1 MRSLTLLLALELLAC
16 RTSGRTSSAHPDQ
29 NDRQALTDTITA
41 QLNRAA
47 RDWNRGDLDAFLSD
61 YAAESTT
68 TFVDGRRAR
77 HGIDFIRQN
86 YTPWFAPGAKRDSL
100 RFEEVEVRPLS
111 PSLALV
117 TARFL
122 LERGGQTTRSG
133 PFTLVMEQRPQGWK
147 IIHDHSS
154 SDPR

>member
-16 RTSGRTSSAHPDQ
+16 RTSSRTSSATPNQ
-29 NDRQALTDTITA
+29 VNRQALTDTIVG

-47 RDWNRGDLDAFLSD
+47 ADWNRGDLNGFLSD

-77 HGIDFIRQN
+77 HGIDFIRKN
-86 YTPWFAPGAKRDSL
+86 YTPWFAPGAQRDSL
-100 RFEEVEVRPLS
+100 HFEEVEVRPLT

-122 LERGGQTTRSG
+122 LQRDGRTTRSG
-133 PFTLVMEQRPQGWK
+133 PFTLVMEQRPEGWK